1 MEGQAKRPVHITWEE
16 AVRAEAEQ
24 DKARQAQCRPLP
36 PSRMKV
42 ITEDVSK
49 DLPKLKASA
58 RRLWDVNFNHRLKT
72 WTATVG
78 ANFCTAKNRHEAHA
92 EESRRGQFGNT
103 HAGLDHDPATIYFNR
118 GPTKSAMVSGM
129 AIILG
134 IILLAGAGTTRY
146 WQRSKNYLS
155 HLTDKWGA
163 IAQQGSGHTSDSEVR
178 VKSAKVP
185 LAAPQLSLTIHGPV
199 QSDGRE
205 ITQSVGILRQGP
217 GHTTDS
223 ELKVEGAKAQPAAP
237 QLSSTSS
244 EPVRPDGGEIT
255 EKKAPAYLGSFDV
268 VGNSFVRDRPAANAS
283 IITTLRRGTQVM
295 VESKTGDYL
304 RIRSLNDARVSGYV
318 HQEDAFFQAR

>member
-1 MEGQAKRPVHITWEE
+1 MEGQAKKPVHITWEE

-36 PSRMKV
+36 PSRMKG
-42 ITEDVSK
+42 ITEDVSR

-58 RRLWDVNFNHRLKT
+58 LRLWDVNFYHRLKT

-78 ANFCTAKNRHEAHA
+78 ANFRTAKNRHETHA
-92 EESRRGQFGNT
+92 KESRRGQFGNP
-103 HAGLDHDPATIYFNR
+103 HVGLENDPATIYFNR

-129 AIILG
+129 AIVLG
-134 IILLAGAGTTRY
+134 IILLAGAGTTPY

-163 IAQQGSGHTSDSEVR
+163 IAQQGSGHTSEPEVR
-178 VKSAKVP
+178 VESAIVQP
-185 LAAPQLSLTIHGPV
+185 AAPQLPLTIHGPV
-199 QSDGRE
+199 QPDGRE
-205 ITQSVGILRQGP
+205 ITKSGANLQQGP
-217 GHTTDS
+217 GHTS
-223 ELKVEGAKAQPAAP
+223 EPEVRLEGSKAQPAAP
-237 QLSSTSS
+237 QLSSTNS
-244 EPVRPDGGEIT
+244 EPVLPDGGEIT
-255 EKKAPAYLGSFDV
+255 EKKAPAYLGSFEV
-268 VGNSFVRDRPAANAS
+268 VGNSFVRDRPTANAS

-304 RIRSLNDARVSGYV
+304 RVRSLSDARVTGYV